1 MLFLADIEKKFFI
14 YASSST
20 ERLYFCVMAA
30 VIKGYSYEARVRE
43 VNEIYDAHSRS
54 GLSNR
59 EILRRYIWPKYRIS
73 EKTFYNYI
81 NASADP
87 HVIEKIDRMQLSL
100 QFGGN

>member
-1 MLFLADIEKKFFI
+1 
-14 YASSST
+14 
-20 ERLYFCVMAA
+20 MAA
-30 VIKGYSYEARVRE
+30 IKGYSYAARVKE

-81 NASADP
+81 NASANP
-87 HVIEKIDRMQLSL
+87 RIIAQMDRMQLSL
-100 QFGGN
+100 F